1 MFIKKSIDKDHYDK
15 DGYTIID
22 TDLEYNQ
29 NFNDL
34 IEQIDNDLKIKIK
47 NDRLKKN
54 GGFMMGN
61 FGINQGPYGPE
72 LKSLI
77 FKEQF
82 VKIFEDLTKCKLDSF
97 NIFCGGNLVLPKKG
111 KQHFHID
118 GAYNKK
124 MYMISIVTENID
136 LNNGPTEI
144 CVGSHKKKMKFWE
157 FFFSKKQKKKLILKK
172 GQILIRPH
180 NLWHRGTKNF
190 SNKTRLL
197 LSFVMT
203 PKVNLGRKI
212 EPISSELMILPN
224 FFNSNFQGK
233 LHELFY
239 IHFSFIHIV
248 LKLILSF
255 FKQK

>member
-1 MFIKKSIDKDHYDK
+1 MC
-15 DGYTIID
+15 
-22 TDLEYNQ
+22 
-29 NFNDL
+29 
-34 IEQIDNDLKIKIK
+34 
-47 NDRLKKN
+47 
-54 GGFMMGN
+54 
-61 FGINQGPYGPE
+61 GITQ
-72 LKSLI
+72 
-77 FKEQF
+77 
-82 VKIFEDLTKCKLDSF
+82 
-97 NIFCGGNLVLPKKG
+97 
-111 KQHFHID
+111 
-118 GAYNKK
+118 
-124 MYMISIVTENID
+124 
-136 LNNGPTEI
+136 
-144 CVGSHKKKMKFWE
+144 KKMKFWE